1 MINKKILH
9 CQSLVLLS
17 HSQVSEPLGL
27 FLLNKKCS
35 PVVLI
40 LYIKNHAPCMAQTT
54 HLASFG
60 PFFFPCCP
68 TRCEDVKGLAT
79 LLGSA
84 KTGAGLGTRPLRDA
98 TGSADDFDMGD
109 GRR

>member
-1 MINKKILH
+1 
-9 CQSLVLLS
+9 
-17 HSQVSEPLGL
+17 
-27 FLLNKKCS
+27 
-35 PVVLI
+35 
-40 LYIKNHAPCMAQTT
+40 MAQTT
-54 HLASFG
+54 HLASF
-60 PFFFPCCP
+60 
-68 TRCEDVKGLAT
+68 VKGLAT